1 LASDFNAATT
11 IRDSVASGSS
21 LTGLLAQG
29 GGELN
34 IENCLAANNN
44 NGIASVTDGS
54 TVRVSNTT
62 VTDNVTGLAAGNG
75 MLLSRGN
82 NTVQG
87 NGRHGSFTGTFP
99 AE

>member
-1 LASDFNAATT
+1 LVSDFNAATT

-21 LTGLLAQG
+21 VTGLVGEG

-87 NGRHGSFTGTFP
+87 NGTHGSFTGTFP